1 MFDLRQTGAVLA
13 VAAIAAFSADA
24 RAAGGGSDVQAA
36 IQCLALN
43 IYFEARN
50 EPTDGKLAV
59 GHVVLNR
66 VADRRYPDKICKVVK
81 QGGTKRRGKCQFSWY
96 CDGLSDRPRDTRA
109 WKESQVL
116 ARVVFWG
123 YSNDPTNGALWYHAD
138 YVSPYW
144 RRSMEEGPKIGRHLF
159 YVAEV
164 GRARARILNARRK
177 SEARGE
183 EAANNDAAKIER
195 MAAPT

>member
-1 MFDLRQTGAVLA
+1 MRNMGRIGAA
-13 VAAIAAFSADA
+13 VAVATIAAFSADA
-24 RAAGGGSDVQAA
+24 RAESSQSDAQAA

-43 IYFEARN
+43 IYHEARN

-66 VADRRYPDKICKVVK
+66 VADRRYPGKVCEVVK
-81 QGGTKRRGKCQFSWY
+81 QGGTKRRHKCQFSWY
-96 CDGLSDRPRDTRA
+96 CDGLSDRPRDLKA

-123 YSNDPTNGALWYHAD
+123 YSEDPTDGALWYHAD
-138 YVSPYW
+138 YVNPYW
-144 RRSMEEGPKIGRHLF
+144 RRSMQEGPKIGRHLF

-164 GRARARILNARRK
+164 GRAKARILNAKRK
-177 SEARGE
+177 
-183 EAANNDAAKIER
+183 EAAGPDDRAANEAVRIRGGAK
-195 MAAPT
+195 PT